1 MNHDEEPAARS
12 TGFALGGW
20 LVAGTALI
28 VLAWVVFR
36 GPWSVRPAAAAV
48 TAPAPQAA
56 QIQLPPA
63 AAPAPAASMEEVV
76 GRGMAAVVQVETP
89 DKRGSGFFIAPDTI
103 LTNVH
108 VVSGNSYVTIRRS
121 GGAVTTAY
129 VGATAPDFDIAV
141 LKVADPSPTQAF
153 LALGSATTLRA
164 GQEVLAIGSPLGL
177 QNSVTRGI
185 VSGLRQMGQVLV
197 IQTDAALNPGN
208 SGGPLL
214 DRSGAA
220 IGINTFQ
227 FRGQTGA
234 SGLNFAVAIDHA
246 RALVEGKPP
255 AQAVAQPAAGDAQNP
270 GFPVANSGSE
280 TDRQRAQAQVL
291 YEARL
296 AGIAKVADDLDRYW
310 NQFIAAGFD
319 GHIEGQFA
327 RPWFAV
333 TEPRSMQGQ
342 VRPGYEKNLASI
354 QAAVES
360 IHKALASAED
370 AARQAD
376 VYPGTRRELRQ
387 KYALENPDW
396 N

>member
-1 MNHDEEPAARS
+1 
-12 TGFALGGW
+12 
-20 LVAGTALI
+20 
-28 VLAWVVFR
+28 
-36 GPWSVRPAAAAV
+36 
-48 TAPAPQAA
+48 
-56 QIQLPPA
+56 
-63 AAPAPAASMEEVV
+63 MEEVV

-89 DKRGSGFFIAPDTI
+89 DKRGSGFFISPDTI

-121 GGAVTTAY
+121 GGTVTTAY

-255 AQAVAQPAAGDAQNP
+255 AQAVAQPAAGDNQNP
-270 GFPVANSGSE
+270 GFPVANPGSE

-310 NQFIAAGFD
+310 NQFIAVGFD

-342 VRPGYEKNLASI
+342 VRPGYEKNLTSI
-354 QAAVES
+354 QTAVES
-360 IHKALASAED
+360 VHRALATAED

-387 KYALENPDW
+387 KYTLENPAW